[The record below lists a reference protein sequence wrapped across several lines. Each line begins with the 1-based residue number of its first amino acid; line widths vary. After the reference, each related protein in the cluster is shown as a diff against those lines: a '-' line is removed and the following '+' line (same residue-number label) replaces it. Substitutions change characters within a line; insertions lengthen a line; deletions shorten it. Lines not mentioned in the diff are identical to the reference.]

1 MSMKIECL
9 AIQNFRG
16 IRRLQLDV
24 EAKNLIVVGE
34 NGSGKSS
41 IIDALEYYF
50 TGSLEKLTGRADV
63 KAKESIPH
71 LKGGPT
77 HVEMR
82 FTGAGQPFAVP
93 YPRGRINVPS
103 QLRTFFTQ
111 ANERPFVLRRAQILD
126 FVNARPAKRY
136 AELSK
141 IVGLG
146 DLDRIDDLWRK
157 QRNEAAAEVER
168 HEQAVDQVYEELG
181 ETLITIVDSEPDLL
195 EALNEWLLSAP
206 TLDVVRERADVPD
219 RIKKLRTRLRTDPE
233 REVVA
238 TLRGQQTDIAGAQE
252 MLDSLLKS
260 QSSLVD
266 DLRRYWRKSEVID
279 DAAWERLLVEGR
291 RLLQD
296 EPDLADCP
304 LCENPISDRRAFLSR
319 LNERVEAMEELTRLR
334 RTIHQSVNA
343 LAGTLNAFNTRLDK
357 VHAAFAENDLHFET
371 TNLDAVKAQLAS
383 WREELHGDRLPAQA
397 TLRRQEDETIRELRR
412 LLQGRADE
420 VAKRLEALAWDDQL
434 EDQYELLQKLIVV
447 DEQWQRLEAVQ
458 ERLARARYAHRQ
470 VSIIYDELIA
480 ARRRGV
486 DRLCQALQE
495 DFDRF
500 YQELHPDEGYEQI
513 AIAPYMNR
521 RGSVELTARFHDHDP
536 AHPLGFWS
544 EGHLDSLG
552 LCIFLAFI
560 SRFAG
565 EFKVIALD
573 DVLTTVDAGH
583 RLRVAQL
590 LAREFASHQIIITTH
605 DRLWARQLQ
614 SILHD
619 SRLIPL
625 KSWTLEQGAD
635 FQQNVLSDWEY
646 YEAQARDGRPQD
658 TVAGAGRNLEKFLY
672 QMRSNLGLAVPAR
685 PNEAYTIGDLLPPFL
700 SWVKSHSIE
709 RADRRTFRQELGGL
723 LDELEHVWRLRNWA
737 GAHFNE
743 WAMTLAAPEAIRFL
757 QLVREL
763 VACFACPVCSNLVV
777 YNRGASAL
785 ICPVCQPK
793 PPDRAIWNYDSDWV
807 GRAERMK
814 EIDAPPVR
822 HNLRNMAAAQFSYFL
837 QDMRL
842 RVGLTLPVKADD
854 AYSADELYAP
864 FLRWAREHPRKGYGN
879 WPVVL
884 DERNKSI
891 LAFRHNG
898 DWRIEDEAA
907 PTFVDAVCEFI
918 TLFTCDTCGQP
929 ANYDGDHDG
938 YVCHRCDRETR
949 EKAVSAF
956 WFVE

>member
-9 AIQNFRG
+9 GIQNFRG
-16 IRRLQLDV
+16 IRRLQLNV
-24 EAKNLIVVGE
+24 EAKTLIVVGE

-50 TGSLEKLTGRADV
+50 TGGLEKLTGRADV

-77 HVEMR
+77 HVEMS

-103 QLRTFFTQ
+103 QLKTFFAQ

-126 FVNARPAKRY
+126 FVNARPARRY

-146 DLDRIDDLWRK
+146 DLDRIDDTWRK
-157 QRNEAAAEVER
+157 QRKKAAAKVER
-168 HEQAVDQVYEELG
+168 HEQAVDQVYEELS
-181 ETLITIVDSEPDLL
+181 ETLITIVDSELDLL
-195 EALNEWLLSAP
+195 QALDEWLLRAP
-206 TLDVVRERADVPD
+206 TLDVVRERADVTH
-219 RIKKLRTRLRTDPE
+219 RIKELRARLRTDPE

-238 TLRGQQTDIAGAQE
+238 TLRGLQTDISGARE
-252 MLDSLLKS
+252 MLDDLLER
-260 QSSLVD
+260 QSSFAD
-266 DLRRYWRKSEVID
+266 DHQRYWRQTELID

-291 RLLQD
+291 RLLQG

-304 LCENPISDRRAFLSR
+304 LCENPISDRRAFLRR
-319 LNERVEAMEELTRLR
+319 LNERVAALEELTQLR
-334 RTIHQSVNA
+334 RTIHQSANA
-343 LAGTLNAFNTRLDK
+343 LAGTLNVFITRLNK
-357 VHAAFAENDLHFET
+357 LHAAFEEYDLDVEIVNFE
-371 TNLDAVKAQLAS
+371 AIKAQLAD
-383 WREELHGDRLPAQA
+383 WQEELHRDRLPAQV
-397 TLRRQEDETIRELRR
+397 TLRRKDDDSIQDLRR
-412 LLQGRADE
+412 LLKRSADE

-434 EDQYELLQKLIVV
+434 EEQYELLQKLTVV
-447 DEQWQRLEAVQ
+447 DEQWQRLELAQ
-458 ERLARARYAHRQ
+458 ERLARARYVHRQ
-470 VSIIYDELIA
+470 LSVIYDELIA

-513 AIAPYMNR
+513 AIAPYMDR

-565 EFKVIALD
+565 DFKVIALD

-590 LAREFASHQIIITTH
+590 LAREFASYQIIITTH

-625 KSWTLEQGAD
+625 KSWTLEKGAD

-658 TVAGAGRNLEKFLY
+658 TVAGAGRNLEKFLF
-672 QMRSNLGLAVPAR
+672 QMRGNLGLAVPAR
-685 PNEAYTIGDLLPPFL
+685 RNDAYTIGDLLPPFL

-709 RADRRTFRQELGGL
+709 RADRGTFRQELDGL

-763 VACFACPVCSNLVV
+763 VACFECPVCRNLVV

-785 ICPVCQPK
+785 ICPVCRPK
-793 PPDRAIWNYDSDWV
+793 PPDRAAWKYDPGWV

-822 HNLRNMAAAQFSYFL
+822 HNLRDMATAQFGYFL

-842 RVGLTLPVKADD
+842 RVGLTLPAKVDD
-854 AYSADELYAP
+854 AYSADELYPP

-879 WPVVL
+879 WAVVL
-884 DERNKSI
+884 DERNKAI
-891 LAFRHNG
+891 LDFRYNG

-907 PTFVDAVCEFI
+907 PTFFDAVCDFI
-918 TLFTCDTCGQP
+918 ALFICDACGQP
-929 ANYDGDHDG
+929 VNYDGDDER
-938 YVCHRCDRETR
+938 YACHSCDRATR
-949 EKAVSAF
+949 EKAARAY